1 MERRQDSYMSYHE
14 VLTGVLRL
22 VSSLVGQNLTTF
34 VSYSPESIN
43 TWAPRMKDVLLRQE
57 DCNVILVDWSKG
69 ANPGGSGV
77 NYLQA
82 SGNARLVGA
91 QTAELIKFLISNAH
105 GSSGSKSLSK
115 RFYIVGFSLGAHVA
129 GYAGSH
135 LKANGGINLGRI
147 TGNCLKGFR
156 KDNPFS
162 KLLPENISD
171 AILKFMAGAQA

>member
-1 MERRQDSYMSYHE
+1 
-14 VLTGVLRL
+14 
-22 VSSLVGQNLTTF
+22 
-34 VSYSPESIN
+34 
-43 TWAPRMKDVLLRQE
+43 MKDALLNRT
-57 DCNVILVDWSKG
+57 DSNVILVDWSRG
-69 ANPGGSGV
+69 ARDGGS
-77 NYLQA
+77 LLEFPQA
-82 SGNARLVGA
+82 AGNAQLVGA

-105 GSSGSKSLSK
+105 GSSGSKSLGK